1 MLICFG
7 FLNPEDTPSPPPRLK
22 AFSVVAISQYKVFE
36 CRGTVDFPRNMNIC
50 TVLVIM
56 AC

>member
-7 FLNPEDTPSPPPRLK
+7 FLNPDDPPPPRLK

-36 CRGTVDFPRNMNIC
+36 SRGTVDFPRNMNIC